1 MFRVFLKETNSFFDS
16 LIAYVVIIFFL
27 LGLGLLTWVFP
38 DSSVISYGF
47 ADLQVLFSLGPYVMI
62 FLVPA
67 VTMRVFSEEQKNGTL
82 ELLFTKPLTDYQIIG
97 GKFLS
102 SFFVVLLS
110 ILPTLFYY
118 YSIYQLSLPTGNVD
132 SAGIL
137 GSYLGFILL
146 SASFVSIGTFSSSI
160 TENQVIAFVM
170 AAFFCFLI
178 YEGIHSMAQIV
189 SSGSIADLID
199 KLGILYHYEWLSKGV
214 VDSSN
219 LVYMLGITLVFLGL
233 TKLVLESRKW

>member
-38 DSSVISYGF
+38 ESSVLTYGY
-47 ADLQVLFSLGPYVMI
+47 ADLQTLFTLGPYVMI

-82 ELLFTKPLTDYQIIG
+82 ELLFTKPLTDYQIIT

-102 SFFVVLLS
+102 SFFIVLLS
-110 ILPTLFYY
+110 IVPTLVYY

-132 SAGIL
+132 SAGIM
-137 GSYLGFILL
+137 GSYLGLVLL
-146 SASFVSIGTFSSSI
+146 AGAFVSIGTFSSSI
-160 TENQVIAFVM
+160 TENQVIAFVL
-170 AAFFCFLI
+170 AAFLCFLI
-178 YEGIHSMAQIV
+178 YGGIHSLAQIM
-189 SSGSIADLID
+189 SSGSAADVVD
-199 KLGILYHYEWLSKGV
+199 QLGILYHYEWLSKGV

-219 LVYMLGITLVFLGL
+219 LIYMLGIILIFLGL